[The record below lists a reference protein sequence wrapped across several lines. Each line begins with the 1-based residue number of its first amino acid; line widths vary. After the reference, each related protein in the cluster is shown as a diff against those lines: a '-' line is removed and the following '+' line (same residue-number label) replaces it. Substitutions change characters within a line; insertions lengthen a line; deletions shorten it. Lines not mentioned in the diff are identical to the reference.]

1 MLKFF
6 STYRLQFLVIM
17 TFIGLILLMS
27 HTHSK
32 SGSSQLQSIVQTFT
46 YPLQASASSIASTF
60 KNFWNSYI
68 SLVEVTDDYT
78 VKVKLMGACET
89 CHVSMMTLK
98 NGVEVAVKNAVP
110 KVKKVIEISS
120 QN

>member
-1 MLKFF
+1 MITNKRIINKVEAALDEIRPYLR
-6 STYRLQFLVIM
+6 TD
-17 TFIGLILLMS
+17 G
-27 HTHSK
+27 
-32 SGSSQLQSIVQTFT
+32 GD
-46 YPLQASASSIASTF
+46 
-60 KNFWNSYI
+60 I
-68 SLVEVTDDYT
+68 SLVEITDDYT
-78 VKVKLMGACET
+78 VKVKLMGAGET

>member
-1 MLKFF
+1 MITNKRIINKVEAALDEIRPYLR
-6 STYRLQFLVIM
+6 TD
-17 TFIGLILLMS
+17 G
-27 HTHSK
+27 
-32 SGSSQLQSIVQTFT
+32 GD
-46 YPLQASASSIASTF
+46 
-60 KNFWNSYI
+60 I
-68 SLVEVTDDYT
+68 SLVEITDDYT
-78 VKVKLMGACET
+78 VKVKLMGECET

>member
-1 MLKFF
+1 MITNKRIINKVEAALDEIRPYLR
-6 STYRLQFLVIM
+6 TD
-17 TFIGLILLMS
+17 G
-27 HTHSK
+27 
-32 SGSSQLQSIVQTFT
+32 GD
-46 YPLQASASSIASTF
+46 
-60 KNFWNSYI
+60 I
-68 SLVEVTDDYT
+68 SLVEITDDYT

-120 QN
+120 KN

>member
-1 MLKFF
+1 M
-6 STYRLQFLVIM
+6 SSCES
-17 TFIGLILLMS
+17 IL
-27 HTHSK
+27 T
-32 SGSSQLQSIVQTFT
+32 SGFVD
-46 YPLQASASSIASTF
+46 
-60 KNFWNSYI
+60 I
-68 SLVEVTDDYT
+68 SLVEITDDYT

>member
-1 MLKFF
+1 MITNKRIINKVEAALEEIRPYLR
-6 STYRLQFLVIM
+6 TD
-17 TFIGLILLMS
+17 G
-27 HTHSK
+27 
-32 SGSSQLQSIVQTFT
+32 GD
-46 YPLQASASSIASTF
+46 
-60 KNFWNSYI
+60 I
-68 SLVEVTDDYT
+68 SLVEITDDYT